1 MSRLPACA
9 LLFGS
14 FLLLGACGGG
24 APATEEQ
31 AAAEASTPSAEG
43 SGAAQGAVQATSG
56 PVGQPT
62 DSAPLVRRFLPME
75 AHRAT
80 RAERFPHENHVG
92 INCRVCHEAPT
103 GHTTHA
109 DVGCPNCHRSAAF
122 ITDKVLTKADCL
134 TCHHGGT
141 NGRACLDC
149 HKAPPE
155 PLVVE
160 QQLKF
165 SVWNAPRTRS
175 LPFDH
180 ARHASQE
187 CRTCHKAMP
196 NLKPTEP
203 CATCHEQHHQADRR
217 CMTCH
222 RQPPAGVHTLDAHL
236 TCNTAGCHNEPV
248 TERMTEG
255 RSVCLVCHQ
264 DKESHE
270 PGRICAQCHQ
280 VRPGA
285 DAAKPEGEPVATGG
299 VR

>member
-1 MSRLPACA
+1 VSRVPACA
-9 LLFGS
+9 FLVTSLLLFS
-14 FLLLGACGGG
+14 ACGGG
-24 APATEEQ
+24 KPSAEEQ
-31 AAAEASTPSAEG
+31 AVDTAAQAEG
-43 SGAAQGAVQATSG
+43 QGAVEAVAQ
-56 PVGQPT
+56 PVAQPT
-62 DSAPLVRRFLPME
+62 DSPPPLRRFLPTE

-92 INCRVCHEAPT
+92 INCRVCHQAPK

-122 ITDKVLTKADCL
+122 VTNKVLTKADCL

-155 PLVVE
+155 RLVVE
-160 QQLKF
+160 RQIKL
-165 SVWNAPRTRS
+165 SVWPAPRTRS

-180 ARHASQE
+180 TRHASLE

-203 CATCHEQHHQADRR
+203 CTTCHEKHHQPQAR

-222 RQPPAGVHTLDAHL
+222 RQPAAGVHTLDAHL
-236 TCNTAGCHNEPV
+236 DCNSAGCHNEPV
-248 TERMTEG
+248 TEHMTET

-270 PGRICAQCHQ
+270 PGKVCAVCHQ

-285 DAAKPEGEPVATGG
+285 DSPQREADAVVWGG
-299 VR
+299 KR